1 VLHAEVNNAG
11 SWNAEVLQAFEQR
24 GYRCFRLLPGPKL
37 LVPFTPATEEMD
49 PYLLNLFAFKA
60 EHEAAL
66 AQRGLLLRGRNDA
79 PEPVLSA
86 RVRRPLRHPHF
97 PAIGL
102 GFPVCSTF
110 SGHGIQER
118 NGPGQQVRRLL
129 ADHPEAAH
137 TLLRRPLY
145 WTMLSAWGVATDR
158 DADQPPAGQSAEV
171 EGAETCAHITPCLPL
186 SILALE

>member
-86 RVRRPLRHPHF
+86 RVRRPLRHPH
-97 PAIGL
+97 
-102 GFPVCSTF
+102 
-110 SGHGIQER
+110 
-118 NGPGQQVRRLL
+118 
-129 ADHPEAAH
+129 
-137 TLLRRPLY
+137 
-145 WTMLSAWGVATDR
+145 
-158 DADQPPAGQSAEV
+158 
-171 EGAETCAHITPCLPL
+171 LPL
-186 SILALE
+186 DWDFPCAAPFLVTGFRNATVRVSR